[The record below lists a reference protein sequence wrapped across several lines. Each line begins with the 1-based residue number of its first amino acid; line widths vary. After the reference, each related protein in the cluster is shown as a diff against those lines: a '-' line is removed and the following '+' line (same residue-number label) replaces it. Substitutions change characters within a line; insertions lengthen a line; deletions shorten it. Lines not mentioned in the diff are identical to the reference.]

1 MNAIHR
7 SVWNDSTQTYVAVSE
22 LARAPGGGGAGGM
35 VVGAVT
41 AGGTGNSAGF
51 SAGFDAGFGAGFSF
65 ALTALASIGFL
76 LGATLVQ
83 ANPAGGL
90 VAVGAASISTQGARL
105 TVTQTSQNAA
115 INWQSFSVGAA
126 ESVQFVQPNA
136 QAVALNRVVGA
147 EPSRILGSLSANGQV
162 FIVNPNGILFGQGA
176 AVNVQGLV
184 ASTLALT
191 DADFM
196 ARQYRFNG
204 TSAEAVENA
213 GRLNADG
220 GFVALLGA
228 RVRNTGTITATLG
241 TVALAAGQ
249 GVVLDIAGDKLL
261 KVNVDRG
268 VLNALVDNGG
278 LIQADGGQV
287 LMTAQATGALL
298 NTVVNNTGVVQA
310 RTVRTQGG
318 VIKLLGDMQGGAV
331 NVAGTLD
338 ASAPA
343 GGDGGFVETSAAHV
357 KVAPGTVVTT
367 QAASGV
373 TGRWLIDPSDY
384 LIAPDTAAGS
394 NISGHT
400 LSSNLVHNNV
410 EIVSSEGAKAAGTGS
425 ILVEDNVTWPA
436 NTLTL
441 TAANNIVIGSATR
454 QGSLNLTGTAGVVL
468 NTATANGS
476 GPAASPAVAGGT
488 LVITPAASPGGGI
501 NGGAFNG
508 QINLTANAKF
518 TLNGT
523 AYTVITTLG
532 SGRDD
537 ISGTTLQGINGA
549 LTGKFVLGA
558 DILATT
564 TTASW
569 GSGDN
574 AGFKP
579 IGSYLDSNAKSDP
592 PLPPKLDQT
601 KTFTGV
607 FEGLGHVIKDLTVKS
622 SDVNGTGMFGVTGGQ
637 SISTVGSTPT
647 TAVALIQNLE
657 LRNPTVAG
665 VAAVGALVGFNSGLI
680 NNSHVTGL
688 TGLVVGAN
696 TGSGESTAY
705 AVYVGGLVGQNIYN
719 ISTSSAAASVSS
731 TNASAGTTDKPQL
744 AGLVGG
750 LVGFNAGDV
759 TRSNASGAVSGY
771 QYVGGL
777 VGNNAGTVT
786 SSFASGA
793 VTAGSTGGG
802 SQLGGLVGKNGGT
815 ITGTAIPGNLTD
827 FSSAT
832 GPVTGT
838 LEVGG
843 LVGLNR
849 GSIALSQA
857 SGTVK
862 GTAAVGGLVGANRGT
877 DGGIGRPGTTA
888 KVSGSAGTTGSSASI
903 TTSFASGQVGSSG
916 TSDSVGG
923 LVGLNASGR
932 GGAGAAGCNDCAPG
946 GIGGQGG
953 GAEISQSYSTAT
965 VVGRTDV
972 GGLVGR
978 NVSGALG
985 GAGTDKAASDG
996 KAAGIGGPAG
1006 SLPGAATLADTY
1018 ASGGV
1023 SGSGLNAGGLVG
1035 ANVNPSGNTASPAS
1049 VATSFATGTVSGGGT
1064 AQGLAIGLDT
1074 GGLYSNSYFLTR
1086 STQPTMAATG
1096 TGTLAGFSPLS
1107 ASQFDASG
1115 SAANFTGF
1123 NFSSATA
1130 SGIWGQTN
1138 TSPRPFLCALT
1149 PGCSIDV
1156 QVQVFVANVGSNA
1169 ATVPYVVAPQSYYG
1183 ASVPAFEVRLVSA
1196 SGAVISLPSSVTTT
1210 WSPTPTMATLTADP
1224 AAQFAPSITTPAG
1237 KYSVGYKPE
1246 SLTLTSSDPAVQ
1258 ALVASFVYRTYG
1270 AGVPWTVNRAP
1281 VTVTAPT
1288 VTDAGYGAGT
1298 TATLSATRML
1308 LPYTDNVI
1316 TGSGIYGA
1324 DDVTLVKAA
1333 TGTFSSRSAGTG
1345 IRVTYLDTLTGAQ
1358 ASNYQLFLPIAT
1370 GTITQA
1376 PLTVTGTTV
1385 ATKTYDGSVN
1395 VSVSGGRL
1403 ARGSAS
1409 ASAITTASGVLPSD
1423 NVQLVAATS
1432 GTFTPTAGS
1441 PNCAN
1446 VGACTTVTVVDT
1458 LSGTSA
1464 GNYVLTQPTLTGA
1477 ITRAP
1482 LTVSGVSVVSRVYD
1496 GTTSASLSG
1505 SATLVAATGNTIA
1518 GGIFAGDNVALSNAP
1533 TSGSFRVAAASA
1545 SAQAVTVNASL
1556 TGSAAANY
1564 MLVAPVLTG
1573 FINPAA
1579 LSVSGSAAANKT
1591 YDGTT
1596 AALLTGSTTQA
1607 GPGNLI
1613 GTATGVFAGDLAT
1626 LTLVAAGNFASAN
1639 AGSAAQTVT
1648 PALSLSGLAAGNY
1661 ALTQPANLAAVIA
1674 PAQLTV
1680 SGTTVLAHSYDGSA
1694 SATLLGGVLAA
1705 ANGNTLGGSGG
1716 VAGNG
1721 VYSADRANV
1730 SLTTA
1735 STGSFPSANASPN
1748 AQTVTALNTLTLS
1761 GSAIGNYVLV
1771 QPLLSGFINPA
1782 PLTVAGLQVATK
1794 TYDGSA
1800 TATFTGT
1807 PTLVIADGNRIG
1819 GTGVLAADA
1828 AGVSLNP
1835 SSAGAFASSN
1845 ASATAQAV
1853 TSASTLILSG
1863 SATGNYVLVQPVG
1876 LSGIIKPAALAV
1888 TGTTVA
1894 DKTFDGGTAATAS
1907 GGVLVAGVGNAIGT
1921 PTGVFGSDAVTLV
1934 QAGRFSSANANPQ
1947 AQSVTSADQLSGASA
1962 GNYVLTAPTGWTAT
1976 ISPAPLTVTGA
1987 SVLTRSYDGSRTV
2000 RLSGGALAAA
2010 AGNSIGAAIGAGT
2023 GANGVLTSDAVHV
2036 TLVSAATGQIA
2047 NANASAAARSV
2058 SVSYGLTLSGAAV
2071 GNYTL
2076 VQPLLAGVI
2085 TPAPLTAAGTTVLT
2099 RSYDASA
2106 IAALFGGT
2114 LAPAA
2119 GNTISGS
2126 GVLLADAAG
2135 VAFTPATSGMF
2146 ASANVNTG
2154 ASASAQLVTVNDSL
2168 TLSGSA
2174 LGNYVFVQP
2183 TVFGLITPAPLAVS
2197 GSAVATRSYDGSTLA
2212 NLSGGSLVAAPG
2224 NTMASSTGGTGI
2236 HGADAAH
2243 LTLQLAATGS
2253 FATANASAAAQTVS
2267 VANTLAGSA
2276 ALNYLLV
2283 QPDLRGFIT
2292 PAPLTVTGITVAART
2307 YDGSNLV
2314 QLSGG
2319 ALAPAVGNP
2328 LGSTFGG
2335 VLASDAAQVQLVLAA
2350 TGTLATP
2357 DASANARSVNAG
2369 ASLVL
2374 SGTATGNYVLIQP
2387 TLSGLISQAP
2397 ITVVGT
2403 RVIDKT
2409 FNGNPLA
2416 SLTSGQFAPVNTG
2429 SAATRNTVAG
2439 NGVVASD
2446 AANLVLNQTGYFSSA
2461 RASASAVNVTAN
2473 DSLSGSAAG
2482 NYVLVQPTGLTG
2494 ALLPAP
2500 LTLANVVVA
2509 AKVYDG
2515 SNAAVV
2521 SAGTLTGAPGN
2532 TIGGAGVLSA
2542 DLANVVLTAVT
2553 SGTFASAS
2561 AGSGAQSVSVANSL
2575 AVTGAAAGNYVLV
2588 QPTLTGTISPAPLTV
2603 SGTLIGAK
2611 TYDGTRLALASGGTL
2626 VPVLTGPAGSRN
2638 PIATA
2643 SGVLAADA
2651 AQVTLVQAASFA
2663 DPNAGPAAQVVT
2675 ANDALVLSGSAA
2687 GNYVL
2692 VQPIGL
2698 SGFISPAPLTVSG
2711 AVALNKVYDGTASA
2725 MFSGGS
2731 LVGAL
2736 GSHGVVSADAAH
2748 LSLTQTGVFASVNAN
2763 PAAQAVTAIDTLS
2776 GAAAANYLLVQPTGL
2791 SAVIG
2796 PAPLTITGASVL
2808 ARSYDG
2814 SRSASLVGATL
2825 AAVAGNPFGG
2835 NGVFSADAAGVNLL
2849 SAGSATFASPNAA
2862 AGAQAVSVNAT
2873 LALTGSAVG
2882 NYRLVQPTGLVGV
2895 ITPAPLTVVGASVA
2909 NKVFDGTTLAVLDGA
2924 RLAPVAGA
2932 GMGAGTGANNIA
2944 TATGV
2949 LASDAASVVLSAAG
2963 NFATRNASAAAQ
2975 AVSVNAS
2982 LSLSGP
2988 ASGNYV
2994 LVQPANL
3001 AGLISPAT
3009 VTVSA
3014 TANQKTYDGTA
3025 SALATPVVSG
3035 LVAGSS
3041 ISGVTESYQS
3051 ANVLGAGASTLRVN
3065 SGWIISDSANY
3076 NVVTNPAAG
3085 TITPAALS
3093 VIDTLVGNKVY
3104 DGSTATTVSGGVLVG
3119 LFNHDAVTL
3128 LQSGAFVSANA
3139 GHGVAAATLDALV
3152 GTGAGN
3158 YVVAAAVARSGDIL
3172 PAPVTISGSVV
3183 ANKAFDTSSAAS
3195 LSAGRLV
3202 GVVAGDLANV
3212 SLNQSGYFTRSVP
3225 DSSIP
3230 VNSTATL
3237 GGAAAANYVLIQ
3249 PTGLVAN
3256 ISPNEQMP
3264 TVASLAVLVAPA
3276 TSSLVS
3282 LTPVQP
3288 QPVTG
3293 AADGSAASS
3302 SAGAVAQTGA
3312 AVMTPLTPLTLV
3324 PPTGRIAALAGL
3336 NISMVDQGIKLP
3348 LANAAQP

>member
-22 LARAPGGGGAGGM
+22 LARAHGGGGGVGG
-35 VVGAVT
+35 VVTGAET
-41 AGGTGNSAGF
+41 AGGTGSSAGF
-51 SAGFDAGFGAGFSF
+51 NF
-65 ALTALASIGFL
+65 ALTALAAVGL
-76 LGATLVQ
+76 LFGATLAR
-83 ANPAGGL
+83 ANPAGGVL
-90 VAVGAASISTQGARL
+90 VVGAASISTQGARL

-115 INWQSFSVGAA
+115 INWQSFNVGAA

-147 EPSRILGSLSANGQV
+147 DPSRILGSLNANGQV

-196 ARQYRFNG
+196 ARQYKFGG
-204 TSAEAVENA
+204 TSVQAVENA
-213 GRLNADG
+213 GSLNADG
-220 GFVALLGA
+220 GYVALLGA

-261 KVNVDRG
+261 KVHVDSG

-287 LMTAQATGALL
+287 LMTVQATGALL

-318 VIKLLGDMQGGAV
+318 VIKLLGDMQGGTV
-331 NVAGTLD
+331 NVAGRLD

-343 GGDGGFVETSAAHV
+343 GGDGGFVETSAAQV

-367 QAASGV
+367 QAAGGV

-384 LIAPDTAAGS
+384 LIAPDGTAGS
-394 NISGHT
+394 NISGAT
-400 LSSNLVHNNV
+400 LSSNLAASNV
-410 EIVSSEGAKAAGTGS
+410 EIFSSQGAKAAGTGS
-425 ILVEDNVTWPA
+425 ILVEDSVTWLA
-436 NTLTL
+436 HTLTL

-454 QGSLNLTGTAGVVL
+454 QGSLNVTGTAGVIL

-476 GPAASPAVAGGT
+476 GSAATPAVAGGT
-488 LVITPAASPGGGI
+488 LVITPAAAAGGGI
-501 NGGAFNG
+501 NAGAFNG

-523 AYTVITTLG
+523 DYTVITALG

-537 ISGTTLQGINGA
+537 TSGTTLQGIAGA

-564 TTASW
+564 TSGW

-579 IGSYLDSNAKSDP
+579 IGSYVDSNAKSDP

-607 FEGLGHVIKDLTVKS
+607 FEGLGHVINDLTVKS

-637 SISTVGSTPT
+637 SISTVGTTPT

-696 TGSGESTAY
+696 TGSGASTAY
-705 AVYVGGLVGQNIYN
+705 ADYVGGLVGQNIYN
-719 ISTSSAAASVSS
+719 ISRSSASASVSS
-731 TNASAGTTDKPQL
+731 TNATAGTSAKPQL

-802 SQLGGLVGKNGGT
+802 SQLGGLVGTNGGS

-849 GSIALSQA
+849 GSIDLSQA

-862 GTAAVGGLVGANRGT
+862 GSAAVGGLVGANRGM

-888 KVSGSAGTTGSSASI
+888 KVSGTAGTTGSSASI
-903 TTSFASGQVGSSG
+903 TTSFASGQVGISG
-916 TSDSVGG
+916 TTDSVGG
-923 LVGLNASGR
+923 LVGLNASGN

-946 GIGGQGG
+946 GIGGKGG
-953 GAEISQSYSTAT
+953 LAGISQSYSTAT

-978 NVSGALG
+978 NDSGALG
-985 GAGTDKAASDG
+985 VAGTDKAASDG
-996 KAAGIGGPAG
+996 KAAGVGGAAG
-1006 SLPGAATLADTY
+1006 SLPGAATLIDTY
-1018 ASGGV
+1018 ASGAV
-1023 SGSGLNAGGLVG
+1023 TGSALNAGGLVG
-1035 ANVNPSGNTASPAS
+1035 ANVNPSGDAASPAS
-1049 VATSFATGTVSGGGT
+1049 VATSFSSSTVNGGGT
-1064 AQGLAIGLDT
+1064 AQGLAIGLNT
-1074 GGLYSNSYFLTR
+1074 RGLYANSYYLTKP
-1086 STQPTMAATG
+1086 SGQPVVNATG
-1096 TGTLAGFSPLS
+1096 TGALDGFSPLS
-1107 ASQFDASG
+1107 ASQFAAIG
-1115 SAANFTGF
+1115 SATSFSGF

-1130 SGIWGQTN
+1130 SGIWGQT
-1138 TSPRPFLCALT
+1138 SASGQPFLCAVT

-1156 QVQVFVANVGSNA
+1156 RVEVFVTNAGSDA
-1169 ATVPYVVAPQSYYG
+1169 KSVPYVIAPQSYYG

-1196 SGAVISLPSSVTTT
+1196 TGTVVTLPSSVTAT
-1210 WSPTPTMATLTADP
+1210 WSTTPTTATLTTNP
-1224 AAQFAPSITTPAG
+1224 AALFAPSITTPAG
-1237 KYSVGYKPE
+1237 KYNVGYKPE
-1246 SLTLTSSDPAVQ
+1246 SLILTSSDPAVQ
-1258 ALVASFVYRTYG
+1258 ALVASFIYSTYG
-1270 AGVPWTVNRAP
+1270 AGLPWTVSRAP
-1281 VTVTAPT
+1281 VTVMAPT
-1288 VTDAGYGAGT
+1288 VADARYGAGT
-1298 TATLSATRML
+1298 TATLSATRVL
-1308 LPYTDNVI
+1308 LPYTNNVI
-1316 TGSGIYGA
+1316 TGNGIYGS
-1324 DDVTLVKAA
+1324 DDVTLVRAP
-1333 TGTFSSRSAGTG
+1333 TGSFSSRYAGTA
-1345 IRVTYLDTLTGAQ
+1345 IPVTYLDTLTGAQ
-1358 ASNYQLFLPIAT
+1358 ASNYQLVLPIAT
-1370 GTITQA
+1370 GTITKA
-1376 PLTVTGTTV
+1376 PLTVTGTTM
-1385 ATKTYDGSVN
+1385 AAKTYDGSSS

-1409 ASAITTASGVLPSD
+1409 AITTASGVVSGD

-1464 GNYVLTQPTLTGA
+1464 GNYVLTSPSLLGSIKA
-1477 ITRAP
+1477 AP
-1482 LTVSGVSVVSRVYD
+1482 LMVSGVSVLSRAYD

-1556 TGSAAANY
+1556 TGLAAANY
-1564 MLVAPVLTG
+1564 VLVAPVLTG
-1573 FINPAA
+1573 FVNPAA
-1579 LSVSGSAAANKT
+1579 LTVSGSAAANKT

-1596 AALLTGSTTQA
+1596 AALLTGSTIQA
-1607 GPGNLI
+1607 GSGNLI
-1613 GTATGVFAGDLAT
+1613 GTATGVFAGDAV
-1626 LTLVAAGNFASAN
+1626 TLVGAGNFASAN

-1661 ALTQPANLAAVIA
+1661 VLTQPANLAAVIA

-1680 SGTTVLAHSYDGSA
+1680 SGMTVLAHSYDGSA

-1716 VAGNG
+1716 NSGNG
-1721 VYSADRANV
+1721 VFSADRANV
-1730 SLTTA
+1730 SLATA

-1761 GSAIGNYVLV
+1761 GGAIGNYVLV

-1782 PLTVAGLQVATK
+1782 PLTVAGLHVATK

-1800 TATFTGT
+1800 TATFSGSAA
-1807 PTLVIADGNRIG
+1807 LVTADGNRIG
-1819 GTGVLAADA
+1819 GTGILPADA
-1828 AGVSLNP
+1828 AGVALNP
-1835 SSAGAFASSN
+1835 STAGSFASPN

-1853 TSASTLILSG
+1853 TTASSLTLSG
-1863 SATGNYVLVQPVG
+1863 SAIGNYVLVQPVG

-1921 PTGVFGSDAVTLV
+1921 ATGVFGSDAVTLV
-1934 QAGRFSSANANPQ
+1934 QAGRFANANANSQ
-1947 AQSVTSADQLSGASA
+1947 AQSVSSADLLSGASA

-1976 ISPAPLTVTGA
+1976 ITPAPLTVTGA

-2000 RLSGGALAAA
+2000 RLSGGVLAAA

-2023 GANGVLTSDAVHV
+2023 GTNGVLTSDAANV
-2036 TLVSAATGQIA
+2036 TLVSVATGQITS
-2047 NANASAAARSV
+2047 ANASAAAQSV
-2058 SVSYGLTLSGAAV
+2058 SVGYGLTLSGAAV

-2099 RSYDASA
+2099 RSYDASVTA
-2106 IAALFGGT
+2106 TVLGGT

-2119 GNTISGS
+2119 GNTIGGS

-2135 VAFTPATSGMF
+2135 VAFTPATSGIF
-2146 ASANVNTG
+2146 ASVN
-2154 ASASAQLVTVNDSL
+2154 ASASAQLVTLNDGL

-2183 TVFGLITPAPLAVS
+2183 TVSGLITPAPLTVS
-2197 GSAVATRSYDGSTLA
+2197 GSAVATRTYDGSTLA

-2236 HGADAAH
+2236 HAADAVH

-2253 FATANASAAAQTVS
+2253 YATANASAAAQTVS
-2267 VANTLAGSA
+2267 VANTLAGTA
-2276 ALNYLLV
+2276 AHNYLLV
-2283 QPDLRGFIT
+2283 QPDLSGFIT
-2292 PAPLTVTGITVAART
+2292 PAPLTVIGTTVAART
-2307 YDGSNLV
+2307 YDGSTLV

-2319 ALAPAVGNP
+2319 ALAPAVGNT
-2328 LGSTFGG
+2328 LGSAFGG
-2335 VLASDAAQVQLVLAA
+2335 LLASDAEQVQLVLAA

-2374 SGTATGNYVLIQP
+2374 TGAATGNYVLIQP
-2387 TLSGLISQAP
+2387 ALSALISQAP

-2403 RVIDKT
+2403 RVVDKT
-2409 FNGNPLA
+2409 FNGNTLA
-2416 SLTSGQFAPVNTG
+2416 SLIGGQFSPVNTG

-2446 AANLVLNQTGYFSSA
+2446 AANLVLNQTGYFSGA
-2461 RASASAVNVTAN
+2461 RASASAVSVTAS

-2509 AKVYDG
+2509 AKIYDG

-2542 DLANVVLTAVT
+2542 DVTNVVLTTVT
-2553 SGTFASAS
+2553 SGTFASANAS
-2561 AGSGAQSVSVANSL
+2561 PAAQPVNVANSL
-2575 AVTGAAAGNYVLV
+2575 VVTGAAAGNYVLV

-2603 SGTLIGAK
+2603 SGTLVSAK
-2611 TYDGTRLALASGGTL
+2611 TYDGTRLALVTGGTL
-2626 VPVLTGPAGSRN
+2626 VPVLTGTAGSRN

-2651 AQVTLVQAASFA
+2651 AQVTLVQTASFA
-2663 DPNAGPAAQVVT
+2663 DANANSAVQVVT
-2675 ANDALVLSGSAA
+2675 ASDALVLSGSAA

-2692 VQPIGL
+2692 VQPTGL

-2725 MFSGGS
+2725 MLSGGS

-2776 GAAAANYLLVQPTGL
+2776 GSAAANYVLVQPTGL
-2791 SAVIG
+2791 SAVIA
-2796 PAPLTITGASVL
+2796 PAPLTLAGASVL

-2825 AAVAGNPFGG
+2825 AAGAGNPFGG

-2862 AGAQAVSVNAT
+2862 AGVQAVSVNAT
-2873 LALTGSAVG
+2873 LALTGSAAG
-2882 NYRLVQPTGLVGV
+2882 NYLLVQPTGLVGV

-2909 NKVFDGTTLAVLDGA
+2909 NKVFDGTTLAALDGA

-2932 GMGAGTGANNIA
+2932 AMGTNTIP

-2975 AVSVNAS
+2975 AVSVNAN
-2982 LSLSGP
+2982 LTLSGP
-2988 ASGNYV
+2988 ATGNYV

-3001 AGLISPAT
+3001 AGTISPAT
-3009 VTVSA
+3009 VTLTA
-3014 TANQKTYDGTA
+3014 TADQKTYDGTA
-3025 SALATPVVSG
+3025 SALATPRVSG

-3051 ANVLGAGASTLRVN
+3051 ANVMGAGASTLRVN
-3065 SGWIISDSANY
+3065 SGWVISDSANY
-3076 NVVTNPAAG
+3076 TVAVNPAAG

-3158 YVVAAAVARSGDIL
+3158 YVVAAAVARSGNIL
-3172 PAPVTISGSVV
+3172 PAPLTISGSVV
-3183 ANKAFDTSSAAS
+3183 ANKAFDTSNVAS
-3195 LSAGRLV
+3195 LSAGSLV
-3202 GVVAGDLANV
+3202 GVVAGDRANV

-3230 VNSTATL
+3230 VTTTATL

-3276 TSSLVS
+3276 PASLVS

-3288 QPVTG
+3288 QPVKGT
-3293 AADGSAASS
+3293 ADGAAASS
-3302 SAGAVAQTGA
+3302 SAGAGAQTGA
-3312 AVMTPLTPLTLV
+3312 AVMTPLTPIT
-3324 PPTGRIAALAGL
+3324 PTGRFTALAGL
-3336 NISMVDQGIKLP
+3336 NISVVDQGIKLP
-3348 LANAAQP
+3348 LANVAQP